1 MAGIVARN
9 TSMLA
14 SWPEIGRPGSV
25 PNTRELAIVGTPFV
39 AIYRLIGK
47 RVEIMRLLHGAQK
60 WP

>member
-14 SWPEIGRPGSV
+14 SWPEIGRPGRV
-25 PNTRELAIVGTPFV
+25 PKTRELAIVGTPFV
-39 AIYRLIGK
+39 AIYRIVDE
-47 RVEIMRLLHGAQK
+47 RVEIIRLLHGAQK